1 MEKVVKSIVAAQ
13 FGRKVDAI
21 SVDTDLV
28 NDLNGDSIDLVET
41 LIRLEKELNVKIPE
55 SELSTRGTKV
65 QNLIEL
71 VNDKIAN

>member
-1 MEKVVKSIVAAQ
+1 MEQAVKSIVAAQ

-28 NDLNGDSIDLVET
+28 EDLNGDSIDLVET
-41 LIRLEKELNVKIPE
+41 LIRIEKELNVKISE
-55 SELSTRGTKV
+55 SELSSQGTKV

-71 VNDKIAN
+71 VTSKS